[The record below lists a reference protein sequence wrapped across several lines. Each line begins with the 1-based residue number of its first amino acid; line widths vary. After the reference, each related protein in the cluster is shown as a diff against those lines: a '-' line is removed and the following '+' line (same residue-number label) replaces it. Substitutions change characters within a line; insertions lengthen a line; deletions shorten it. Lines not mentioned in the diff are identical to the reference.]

1 MLPCFFLFA
10 RGTEGLVSDKNTLPG
25 HHNPAGSGSDE
36 ITVKTPA
43 EHKGPCW
50 RRKKKVKK
58 KRNVSRHCSLFSMCY
73 TKMAAVIKYLG
84 MHLNDFSFLF
94 TSTCCVKLF
103 SCEGIV
109 PSPLCASVQC
119 AGIKLGYVN
128 KHIHHRHFLLLLAE
142 LRPLRRIELSINLF
156 WSSAKIVHECRYF

>member
-1 MLPCFFLFA
+1 M
-10 RGTEGLVSDKNTLPG
+10 
-25 HHNPAGSGSDE
+25 
-36 ITVKTPA
+36 
-43 EHKGPCW
+43 
-50 RRKKKVKK
+50 RKKKRLRRRETCRVI
-58 KRNVSRHCSLFSMCY
+58 VSSLFSMCY

-94 TSTCCVKLF
+94 TSTCCVKLGDF

-119 AGIKLGYVN
+119 AGIKLGYIN

-142 LRPLRRIELSINLF
+142 LRPLRQFELSISLL
-156 WSSAKIVHECRYF
+156 